1 MSVQNIY
8 KNEFLRKMA
17 YSCKE
22 VIMYCHDH
30 HLDRGVHGIHDYPE
44 FLHGQYT
51 TVAHD
56 FKLVKNSLE
65 DCNILDCSVESLTG
79 KRECN
84 FVFISCTQCY
94 MKILYK
100 ILTQPVEYM

>member
-1 MSVQNIY
+1 MSGQNIY
-8 KNEFLRKMA
+8 KNEFLRKLA

-22 VIMYCHDH
+22 VVMYCHEH
-30 HLDRGVHGIHDYPE
+30 HLDRGYHTIHDYPE
-44 FLHGQYT
+44 NLHWQYT

-65 DCNILDCSVESLTG
+65 DCNISNCSVESLTG

-84 FVFISCTQCY
+84 LTCTQCY

-100 ILTQPVEYM
+100 ILTPSVEYM

>member
-1 MSVQNIY
+1 MSDQNIY
-8 KNEFLRKMA
+8 KNEFLRNMA

-22 VIMYCHDH
+22 VVMYCHDH

-51 TVAHD
+51 TVTND
-56 FKLVKNSLE
+56 FRMVVHTLE
-65 DCNILDCSVESLTG
+65 NYNINKCSVENMTG
-79 KRECN
+79 KTECN
-84 FVFISCTQCY
+84 LACAQCY

-100 ILTQPVEYM
+100 ILTQSVEYM